1 MKVPGLL
8 HIMMCVLDVIFN
20 ALLIFPG
27 SEILGFHLRGV
38 WLAMCI
44 ELCVRGVL
52 FLIRQAQG
60 KYVNMKMK

>member
-1 MKVPGLL
+1 PAILSLVSMWVVRVPLAYLL
-8 HIMMCVLDVIFN
+8 APRI
-20 ALLIFPG
+20 G
-27 SEILGFHLRGV
+27 LRGV